1 MPTSIV
7 LLTDF
12 GTRDVYAG
20 VMKGVISGIA
30 PAARIVDLTHQ
41 VAPQD
46 VRAAAAALL
55 FAHRYFPSGSIFCC
69 VVDPGVGT
77 ARDAVAL
84 ELVAGQGVLTVVC
97 PDNGLI
103 TPLATS
109 VGRAVVLDD
118 PAFHLPAAS
127 ATFHG
132 RDIFA
137 PAAAHLA
144 AGVPLGSLGSR
155 MDPSRLVRLDW
166 PRPRRAGNGW
176 RAAIIHVDH
185 FGNLITNLEGAELT
199 GPAEQWRVRLGT
211 RTIEGIRPT
220 FAQVAVGEGVAYVG
234 SSGYLELAIRQG
246 NAAAEW
252 QASAGDELLI
262 ERASG

>member
-1 MPTSIV
+1 MATSIV

-20 VMKGVISGIA
+20 VMKGVIFGIA
-30 PAARIVDLTHQ
+30 PSAQIVDLTHEI
-41 VAPQD
+41 APQD
-46 VRAAAAALL
+46 VRGAAAALL
-55 FAHRYFPSGSIFCC
+55 FAHPFFPSGSIFCC

-84 ELVAGQGVLTVVC
+84 ELDTGQGVITVVC
-97 PDNGLI
+97 PDNGLV
-103 TPLATS
+103 TPLSTS
-109 VGRAVVLDD
+109 VSRAVVLDD
-118 PAFHLPAAS
+118 PAFHLPETS

-144 AGVPLGSLGSR
+144 AGVPLASLGSR
-155 MDPSRLVRLDW
+155 KDPSRLVHLDW
-166 PRPRRAGNGW
+166 PRPRRDENGW

-199 GPAEQWRVRLGT
+199 GQPEVWRVRLGD
-211 RTIEGIRPT
+211 RTIEGIKPT
-220 FAQVAVGEGVAYVG
+220 FAQVATGEGVAYIG

-246 NAAAEW
+246 NAAAAW
-252 QASAGDELLI
+252 QASAGDELLV
-262 ERASG
+262 ERASD